1 MIDICC
7 RQKLTELDH
16 ITKRLQSR
24 LHDVTNTAFENE
36 FDNDFDIT
44 EPNSDNENNDDKNGG
59 IVAPQSY
66 TDFAYSVNE
75 KSQIPNQRETESN
88 QSVND
93 EGLTSSVVSSN
104 YDLHL
109 EPASNHSR
117 AISSEATDTGYSSS
131 NTRFSQHPGYYH
143 NQYKNLHSLT
153 RNFLSNNSAEYP
165 ARGTKTHINH
175 LLDKLSL
182 DVPPKPLSG
191 TTTIPI
197 RKNILELFAN
207 LRNHKNNSQ
216 NQHKSACGVNTC
228 SVPTQTDN
236 TNEEQQTHPFT
247 TNFTISD
254 TTISES
260 IVKSEESQPY
270 NRISTVLREELV
282 AEENSDS
289 SNCDELT
296 TYLITSNIRHMDLD
310 YMFNPLL
317 YQHLLPDLQVL
328 SVVSPE
334 REAVEQLDNRY
345 SRSFDTRNHS
355 QSNETLSRAETQ
367 TKNSNVLES
376 EKNTEF
382 FHLTPSVS
390 GNVDNSID
398 VTVIHKSGNN
408 DLMSDNNAKLITA
421 ASCDKSPAQQID
433 TKKNHCFIKSEL
445 LAELSGVPRQAPEGG
460 NPAEEAKMSVMTKR
474 QSGIQDTFADS

>member
-36 FDNDFDIT
+36 FDNDFDMILT
-44 EPNSDNENNDDKNGG
+44 EPNSDNENNDDKNGE
-59 IVAPQSY
+59 ITAPQSY
-66 TDFAYSVNE
+66 TVFAYSANE
-75 KSQIPNQRETESN
+75 KSQVPNQCETESDRN
-88 QSVND
+88 VVND
-93 EGLTSSVVSSN
+93 EGPASSVVSSN
-104 YDLHL
+104 YDSHL

-117 AISSEATDTGYSSS
+117 AVSSEATDTGYYSNS
-131 NTRFSQHPGYYH
+131 NTRLSQQSGYYH

-182 DVPPKPLSG
+182 DLPPKPLS
-191 TTTIPI
+191 TTPTIPM

-216 NQHKSACGVNTC
+216 DQHKSTRGANTC

-236 TNEEQQTHPFT
+236 TNEQQTHSLT
-247 TNFTISD
+247 TNLTISD

-260 IVKSEESQPY
+260 ILKSSEESQPY
-270 NRISTVLREELV
+270 SRISTVIREELV

-310 YMFNPLL
+310 CIFNPLL
-317 YQHLLPDLQVL
+317 YQHFLPDLQVL
-328 SVVSPE
+328 SAASPE
-334 REAVEQLDNRY
+334 GEAAEQLDNRY
-345 SRSFDTRNHS
+345 ARSFGTRNHS
-355 QSNETLSRAETQ
+355 AKNDALSQAE

-376 EKNTEF
+376 EKNGTNSISGITELF
-382 FHLTPSVS
+382 QSTPSVS
-390 GNVDNSID
+390 GNVDGSID
-398 VTVIHKSGNN
+398 VTVIQN
-408 DLMSDNNAKLITA
+408 LY
-421 ASCDKSPAQQID
+421 
-433 TKKNHCFIKSEL
+433 
-445 LAELSGVPRQAPEGG
+445 
-460 NPAEEAKMSVMTKR
+460 
-474 QSGIQDTFADS
+474 